1 MLILAAPAPIPAP
14 RSHPPTIDHNKYD
27 QKEPLSQLADEED
40 STSLI
45 PMVSLSYDT
54 ITDIVAAR
62 LAISLIGHVLFL
74 KSQIPLPIVQLSKLS
89 NTKSSPR
96 ALKQRNELLSSFDTL
111 TSHLNTTFTALSS
124 AFARISSISKY
135 QGANTAKYNCTRAY
149 LGIFVGSSPATAK
162 AKVLFAVDGLEIK
175 AIGVR
180 NDRSDYD
187 DKDVSPS
194 EEEDGNEEEELEEAD
209 DSDDDSEEDGEGDE
223 KVVMVEEVTDEDEDE
238 DNESSTLPPESRSP
252 SPEPCYPSHA
262 EQQRTLQAAERL
274 FSRTLAAADV
284 NGNGMSADLAPT
296 QTHILLRAPRRLDHP
311 AWVPR
316 QNISVTLEGALDL
329 FLEESGIN
337 GEDVQITK
345 PRKVSKKGK
354 AVEGV
359 WVVGRDGLDTTLG
372 KDPVRGSDDEW
383 DEMIW
388 WSWDVLG
395 VLVLPFKARDLRIQA
410 PMRAKRLTSR
420 RTPHIA

>member
-284 NGNGMSADLAPT
+284 NGNGMSADLGERPSVDA
-296 QTHILLRAPRRLDHP
+296 LLDFHP
-311 AWVPR
+311 
-316 QNISVTLEGALDL
+316 L
-329 FLEESGIN
+329 
-337 GEDVQITK
+337 
-345 PRKVSKKGK
+345 
-354 AVEGV
+354 
-359 WVVGRDGLDTTLG
+359 
-372 KDPVRGSDDEW
+372 
-383 DEMIW
+383 
-388 WSWDVLG
+388 
-395 VLVLPFKARDLRIQA
+395 
-410 PMRAKRLTSR
+410 
-420 RTPHIA
+420 

>member
-14 RSHPPTIDHNKYD
+14 RSHPPTIDDNKYD

-40 STSLI
+40 ST
-45 PMVSLSYDT
+45 T
-54 ITDIVAAR
+54 
-62 LAISLIGHVLFL
+62 
-74 KSQIPLPIVQLSKLS
+74 
-89 NTKSSPR
+89 
-96 ALKQRNELLSSFDTL
+96 LKQRNELLSSFDTL

-194 EEEDGNEEEELEEAD
+194 EEEDGNDEAD

-388 WSWDVLG
+388 WSWDGKIVG
-395 VLVLPFKARDLRIQA
+395 FSDW
-410 PMRAKRLTSR
+410 
-420 RTPHIA
+420 